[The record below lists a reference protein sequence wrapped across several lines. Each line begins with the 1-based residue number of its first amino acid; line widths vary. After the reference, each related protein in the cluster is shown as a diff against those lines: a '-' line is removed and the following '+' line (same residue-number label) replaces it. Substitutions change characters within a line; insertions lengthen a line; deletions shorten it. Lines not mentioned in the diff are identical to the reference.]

1 MTSRLRVLVLGGTGM
16 VGHKMF
22 QVLSSRPHLEV
33 FATARDLKGLEGR
46 FSAEEA
52 GRIRTGVDASDFDT
66 VIRAL
71 ASLRP
76 DVVINCIGLIKQL
89 PLAEDPLTAITVN
102 AQLPHRISLICCAA
116 KARMIQIGTDCV
128 FDGTRGNYREEDPS
142 DAKDLYGRTKFLG
155 EVAYPHCI
163 TLRTS
168 IIGHELKGRF
178 SLVEWFL
185 AQKHPVRGFTRAI
198 YSGLTTPEL
207 ARVVADYVLPR
218 ADLRGLYHLSVDPI
232 NKYDLLKLI
241 AEQYEVDTPIEP
253 YDAVSI
259 DRSLDSTRFREATG
273 YRPPSWPELCRTMRQ
288 DYLECGRY
296 PEGKERK

>member
-1 MTSRLRVLVLGGTGM
+1 MNRLRVLVLGGTGM

-33 FATARDLKGLEGR
+33 YATARDLHGLEGW
-46 FSAEEA
+46 FDDEA
-52 GRIRTGVDASDFDT
+52 LTRIRPHVDAADFDT

-71 ASLRP
+71 ASVQP
-76 DVVINCIGLIKQL
+76 DVVVNCIGLIKQL

-102 AQLPHRISLICCAA
+102 AQLPHRISLICRAA

-128 FDGTRGNYREEDPS
+128 FDGTRGGYREDDPS
-142 DAKDLYGRTKFLG
+142 DAKDLYGRTKYLG
-155 EVAYPHCI
+155 EVTYPHCI

-168 IIGHELKGRF
+168 IIGHELKGRL

-185 AQKHPVRGFTRAI
+185 AQKAPVRGYTRAL

-207 ARVVADYVLPR
+207 ARVVADYVLPHPE
-218 ADLRGLYHLSVDPI
+218 LSGLYHLSVDPI
-232 NKYDLLKLI
+232 SKYDLLRLL
-241 AEQYEVDTPIEP
+241 ATHYGVTTPIEP
-253 YDAVSI
+253 FDGVVI

-273 YRPPSWPELCRTMRQ
+273 YFPPTWPELAEALHR
-288 DYLECGRY
+288 DYLACGIYASGGDGR
-296 PEGKERK
+296 